1 MAALNPNII
10 LAGDK
15 PDYLGSFTRGVSARE
30 VFDKQKSAKA
40 KRNFLKDYG
49 ADLYS
54 GDEGALEAYSQH
66 DLEGAMALKG
76 HFDQKKAMAARAAQA
91 GQARQREKE
100 LASIQTSM
108 GNVEQLRDW
117 ADKQEN
123 PSVAFNNALGG
134 VLKPETVQ
142 RFKDAGI
149 DLSYE
154 NIETAGMQVANATGT
169 KWSGRASTDPKL
181 KDILDEG
188 GNIIAQQNQVTGEYK
203 KIPDTMVGA
212 ADAKKAQEI
221 ADEKNAND
229 EAKVNLGKL
238 DLAWQQGPEAY
249 AQARA
254 NNPELPEFEDYEQYR
269 KEEMIRLETPTVIF
283 DSMREKY
290 PDKAKE
296 INKAAEIIGV
306 FKTNDTEAWAELTN
320 GAGLGDLPMD
330 QRSLALYLGVVTG
343 DTKGALA
350 ALAPEG
356 EGEGGGQT
364 VAEQTKLQEIAR
376 YMENYGMTREEA
388 TDLEAGF
395 ITTTKNEITGEV
407 SLVNKRT
414 GVVRKATPADA
425 DLVSEVEDLP
435 GSGTGDTPV
444 NNAGAGFGT
453 PGALKNAANIAFG
466 SVFGS
471 TPFPDV
477 AESVAAFE
485 VLKESLTSKISGT
498 YGQRVPSWLMEN
510 IQNLTPTPASFAQG
524 VDKAKSKLNALKK
537 SMYRADRAL
546 VVELREDNLSV
557 ASRKQIKRRRSAVKA
572 SIAEINGA
580 LSGFKSS
587 GIDLSEDD
595 EALIEFFQ

>member
-1 MAALNPNII
+1 M
-10 LAGDK
+10 
-15 PDYLGSFTRGVSARE
+15 
-30 VFDKQKSAKA
+30 
-40 KRNFLKDYG
+40 
-49 ADLYS
+49 YS

-100 LASIQTSM
+100 LASIQTGM

-181 KDILDEG
+181 KDILDDD
-188 GNIIAQQNQVTGEYK
+188 GNIIAQQNQVTGGYTQVPESMQGA
-203 KIPDTMVGA
+203 DTSAQSGLGKEIEAINADVANGFYDQATGDRRIAAARAEANKPA
-212 ADAKKAQEI
+212 ADAAQAQAI
-221 ADEKNAND
+221 ADEEAANN

-254 NNPELPEFEDYEQYR
+254 NNPELPAFENYEQYR
-269 KEEMIRLETPTVIF
+269 KKEMQRLQTPTVIF
-283 DSMREKY
+283 DSMLERY

-306 FKTNDTEAWAELTN
+306 FKTNDTEAWNELTN
-320 GAGLGDLPMD
+320 GANLGDLPMD

-343 DTKGALA
+343 DTEAALA

-356 EGEGGGQT
+356 EGGGQT
-364 VAEQTKLQEIAR
+364 VAEATKLQEIAR
-376 YMENYGMTREEA
+376 YMEDYGMTKEEA

-407 SLVNKRT
+407 SLINKRT

-425 DLVSEVEDLP
+425 GLVSEVEDLP
-435 GSGTGDTPV
+435 GGGTGDAPV

-485 VLKESLTSKISGT
+485 VLKESLTSKISST
-498 YGQRVPSWLMEN
+498 YGQKVPSWLLEN
-510 IQNLTPTPASFAQG
+510 IQNLTPTPASLAQG